1 LDEKAPDAEG
11 CRIRHAGVQWRAVLL
26 PESVLDGQT
35 LGRLDR
41 WRKARALFF
50 RADGPEAERA
60 VSQAIGKAW
69 ARAQVYG
76 RARRLL
82 IGRDVESLLSHLETS
97 LGPLAEK
104 VRVAPEDPA
113 QTKWDAIGNLTPLP
127 AAGSQVRALWL
138 LDALRSDGL
147 FVEFQPIFDLRS
159 GAALGFEAL
168 LRARLPDGSC
178 RPAAEIFP
186 AARALRI
193 EQAFERLSWARA
205 LEAAGRLPAD
215 AILFLNVNPQLV
227 LASEGQLSVLGAE
240 AERAQFPYTRLA
252 LDLIEVEKV
261 ESLESLRSA
270 LEVAHDLGVAIAL
283 DDITSGYGT
292 LRCCLELAPRWIK
305 VDSAITRGIG
315 RDRRRRAVLKM
326 LARVARDFSVA
337 LIAEGIES
345 EEDLGV
351 CFQERVFAAQGHFLA
366 LPDERPAPASPAFSE
381 WLSARGPVA
390 EETRTGGESA
400 EAEPPVSESGGT
412 AGAGAERAGPGQA
425 EAVAEEPQA
434 ISPADSETL

>member
-1 LDEKAPDAEG
+1 M
-11 CRIRHAGVQWRAVLL
+11 LL
-26 PESVLDGQT
+26 PESVLDGQA

-41 WRKARALFF
+41 WRKARAIFL

-60 VSQAIGKAW
+60 VSRAIGKAW
-69 ARAQVYG
+69 GRAQVYG
-76 RARRLL
+76 RARRFL
-82 IGRDVESLLSHLETS
+82 IERDVASLLSHLES
-97 LGPLAEK
+97 DLGALAEK
-104 VRVAPEDPA
+104 IRIAPEDPA
-113 QTKWDAIGNLTPLP
+113 QTKWDAIGNLAPLP

-138 LDALRSDGL
+138 LDVLRSERL

-159 GAALGFEAL
+159 GAVLGYESL
-168 LRARLPDGSC
+168 LRARLDDGTC

-205 LEAAGRLPAD
+205 LEAAGRLTAE
-215 AILFLNVNPQLV
+215 AILFLNVNPRLV
-227 LASEGQLSVLGAE
+227 LTSENPLSVLGAE
-240 AERAQFPYTRLA
+240 AERVQFPYARLA

-270 LEVAHDLGVAIAL
+270 LEVAHDLGVAIVL

-315 RDRRRRAVLKM
+315 RDRRRRAVLKT

-337 LIAEGIES
+337 LVAEGIES
-345 EEDLGV
+345 AEDLDV
-351 CFQERVFAAQGHFLA
+351 CFQERVFAAQGYFLA
-366 LPDERPAPASPAFSE
+366 RPDEQPPSASPEFSL
-381 WLSARGPVA
+381 WLSARRAAA
-390 EETRTGGESA
+390 EEAPA
-400 EAEPPVSESGGT
+400 EAESES
-412 AGAGAERAGPGQA
+412 AQAAPKMPESDGAESLTR
-425 EAVAEEPQA
+425 EPQA
-434 ISPADSETL
+434 FFPSDPEPE

>member
-1 LDEKAPDAEG
+1 M
-11 CRIRHAGVQWRAVLL
+11 LL

-41 WRKARALFF
+41 WRKARALFL

-60 VSQAIGKAW
+60 VSLAIGRAW

-82 IGRDVESLLSHLETS
+82 IERGIEGLLSHLESS

-113 QTKWDAIGNLTPLP
+113 QTKWDALGNLAPLP
-127 AAGSQVRALWL
+127 AAGLQVRSLWL
-138 LDALRSDGL
+138 LDVLRSDGL

-159 GAALGFEAL
+159 GEAFGYEAL
-168 LRARLPDGSC
+168 LRARLPDGFC

-193 EQAFERLSWARA
+193 ERAFERLSWTRA
-205 LEAAGRLPAD
+205 LEAAVRLPGES
-215 AILFLNVNPQLV
+215 ILFLNVNPQLV
-227 LASEGQLSVLGAE
+227 LSSERELSILGAE
-240 AERAQFPYTRLA
+240 AERVQFPYARLA
-252 LDLIEVEKV
+252 LDLVDVEKV

-270 LEVAHDLGVAIAL
+270 LEVAHDLGVGIAL

-292 LRCCLELAPRWIK
+292 LRCCLELSPRWIK

-326 LARVARDFSVA
+326 LARGARDLSVA
-337 LIAEGIES
+337 LIAEGVES
-345 EEDLGV
+345 ADDLDVCFSERVVAAQGYFLARPEEDL
-351 CFQERVFAAQGHFLA
+351 
-366 LPDERPAPASPAFSE
+366 APASPEFSE
-381 WLSARGPVA
+381 WLAAR
-390 EETRTGGESA
+390 
-400 EAEPPVSESGGT
+400 
-412 AGAGAERAGPGQA
+412 RAGSDAPLEP
-425 EAVAEEPQA
+425 EAAA
-434 ISPADSETL
+434 PADSEAG

>member
-1 LDEKAPDAEG
+1 M
-11 CRIRHAGVQWRAVLL
+11 LL
-26 PESVLDGQT
+26 PDSVLDGQT

-41 WRKARALFF
+41 WRKARALFL

-60 VSQAIGKAW
+60 ISQAIGKAW

-82 IGRDVESLLSHLETS
+82 IDRSVELLLSHLETS
-97 LGPLAEK
+97 LGSLAEK
-104 VRVAPEDPA
+104 IRVAPEDPM

-138 LDALRSDGL
+138 LDVLRSGGL
-147 FVEFQPIFDLRS
+147 FVEFQPIFDLRT
-159 GAALGFEAL
+159 GAVIGYESL
-168 LRARLPDGSC
+168 LRARLPDGAC
-178 RPAAEIFP
+178 RPAADIFP

-193 EQAFERLSWARA
+193 EKAFERLSWALA
-205 LEAAGRLPAD
+205 LEAAGRLPAE
-215 AILFLNVNPQLV
+215 AMLFLNVNPQLV
-227 LASEGQLSVLGAE
+227 LTSEGQLSVLGAE
-240 AERAQFPYTRLA
+240 AERVQFPYARLA
-252 LDLIEVEKV
+252 LDLIEVEKI

-270 LEVAHDLGVAIAL
+270 LEVAHDLGVAIVL

-337 LIAEGIES
+337 LVAEGIES
-345 EEDLGV
+345 AEDLGV

-366 LPDERPAPASPAFSE
+366 RPDERPLPASPEFSS
-381 WLSARGPVA
+381 WLSARSPA
-390 EETRTGGESA
+390 PEETPAGEESA
-400 EAEPPVSESGGT
+400 AAEPPLSESAGN
-412 AGAGAERAGPGQA
+412 AGAGADAAEPARA
-425 EAVAEEPQA
+425 EAAVEEPQV
-434 ISPADSETL
+434 ISPADTETL

>member
-1 LDEKAPDAEG
+1 
-11 CRIRHAGVQWRAVLL
+11 VLL

-82 IGRDVESLLSHLETS
+82 IGRDVEGLLSHLEGS
-97 LGPLAEK
+97 LGPLAER

-138 LDALRSDGL
+138 LDVLRSDGL

-159 GAALGFEAL
+159 GAVLGFEAL
-168 LRARLPDGSC
+168 LRARLPDGPC

-186 AARALRI
+186 AARSLRI

-205 LEAAGRLPAD
+205 LEAAMRLPAE
-215 AILFLNVNPQLV
+215 AMLFLNVNPQLV
-227 LASEGQLSVLGAE
+227 LTSEGQLSVLGAE
-240 AERAQFPYTRLA
+240 AERVQFPYTRLA
-252 LDLIEVEKV
+252 LDLIEVEKI

-345 EEDLGV
+345 AEDLSV

-381 WLSARGPVA
+381 WLSARGPAA
-390 EETRTGGESA
+390 EETRTGVEPA
-400 EAEPPVSESGGT
+400 EADPPVSESGQ
-412 AGAGAERAGPGQA
+412 AAEAGAEAAGPGQA
-425 EAVAEEPQA
+425 EGVAEEPQA

>member
-1 LDEKAPDAEG
+1 M
-11 CRIRHAGVQWRAVLL
+11 I
-26 PESVLDGQT
+26 
-35 LGRLDR
+35 GR
-41 WRKARALFF
+41 
-50 RADGPEAERA
+50 
-60 VSQAIGKAW
+60 AW

-82 IGRDVESLLSHLETS
+82 IERDIESLLSRLES
-97 LGPLAEK
+97 GLGALAEK

-127 AAGSQVRALWL
+127 AASQQVRALWL
-138 LDALRSDGL
+138 LDVLRSDGL
-147 FVEFQPIFDLRS
+147 FVEFQAVFDLRS
-159 GAALGFEAL
+159 GVALGFESL
-168 LRARLPDGSC
+168 LRARLPDGTC

-205 LEAAGRLPAD
+205 LEAAGRLPAE

-227 LASEGQLSVLGAE
+227 LTSDGQLSVLGAE
-240 AERAQFPYTRLA
+240 AERVQFPYARLA

-270 LEVAHDLGVAIAL
+270 LEVAHDLGVAIVL

-345 EEDLGV
+345 AEDLEV
-351 CFQERVFAAQGHFLA
+351 CFQERVFAAQGYFLA
-366 LPDERPAPASPAFSE
+366 RPAEQPAPASPEFSN
-381 WLSARGPVA
+381 WLSARRRAA
-390 EETRTGGESA
+390 EEAPAGPETAEPDLTMPELTTLQPQEIAESRPRQPGPDPPEALGEEHPA
-400 EAEPPVSESGGT
+400 EAQP
-412 AGAGAERAGPGQA
+412 
-425 EAVAEEPQA
+425 
-434 ISPADSETL
+434 ISPSDPEPG

>member
-1 LDEKAPDAEG
+1 
-11 CRIRHAGVQWRAVLL
+11 VLL
-26 PESVLDGQT
+26 SESVLDGQT

-41 WRKARALFF
+41 WRKARALFL

-60 VSQAIGKAW
+60 VSRAIGRAW

-82 IGRDVESLLSHLETS
+82 IERHVESLLSHLESS

-159 GAALGFEAL
+159 GEVLGFESL
-168 LRARLPDGSC
+168 LRARLPDGAC

-205 LEAAGRLPAD
+205 LEAAVRLPGE
-215 AILFLNVNPQLV
+215 AILFLNVNPQLA
-227 LASEGQLSVLGAE
+227 LTSGGQLSVLGAE
-240 AERAQFPYTRLA
+240 AERVQFPYTRLA
-252 LDLIEVEKV
+252 LDLIEVEKI

-270 LEVAHDLGVAIAL
+270 LEVAHDLGVAIVL

-292 LRCCLELAPRWIK
+292 LRCCLELMPRWIK

-315 RDRRRRAVLKM
+315 RDRRRRGVLKM
-326 LARVARDFSVA
+326 LARVARDFSVD
-337 LIAEGIES
+337 LIAEGVES
-345 EEDLGV
+345 AEDLDV
-351 CFQERVFAAQGHFLA
+351 CFQERVFAAQGYFLA
-366 LPDERPAPASPAFSE
+366 RPDERPAAASPEFSE
-381 WLSARGPVA
+381 WLSARRSAA
-390 EETRTGGESA
+390 EKAPEEGEWAQPEPPISGLEGA
-400 EAEPPVSESGGT
+400 AAEPPAGT
-412 AGAGAERAGPGQA
+412 GPGQP
-425 EAVAEEPQA
+425 EAPAEEPQT
-434 ISPADSETL
+434 ILPADSETG